1 MSRVHPF
8 LCSVYCILLEGIVQD
23 IDSAKLWVVFGTSV
37 LTPDSVRK
45 CVGVN
50 VNERT
55 QVHNVRRRG
64 FNRTE
69 AEIVV
74 VQAVVNTR

>member
-1 MSRVHPF
+1 MLFHVPCPSLSECGHMYFV
-8 LCSVYCILLEGIVQD
+8 
-23 IDSAKLWVVFGTSV
+23 
-37 LTPDSVRK
+37 SVRK

-55 QVHNVRRRG
+55 EVHNVRRRG